1 MKTPEEYLQEQILLP
16 EHEVQEDIRSYEA
29 EFLESFLKQGQLTEP
44 EPESEVESEAEP
56 EKACGSAL
64 DTAAAGAGDSDQNKP
79 GPDRSRPFT
88 EGHDRPS
95 ELEKEKGVQGRHQF
109 VGCHLCGQEYALPL
123 SEVQEV
129 LRRIEPTRLPNHP
142 PYLAGVINLRNCLVP
157 LLCLGQLLEKAGSEH
172 RVPQFIIVCRYR
184 DTQFGLLV
192 DRITTMYTFLD
203 HDVEWS
209 IDAQLGGESGF
220 LSGLIKDQTQL
231 VGIVSVKRIAEQ
243 VLLSLEQ

>member
-29 EFLESFLKQGQLTEP
+29 DFLASLLKQGQLS
-44 EPESEVESEAEP
+44 EPESESEP

-64 DTAAAGAGDSDQNKP
+64 DTAAAGDGDSDQNEP
-79 GPDRSRPFT
+79 DQNEPEPDRSRPFT
-88 EGHDRPS
+88 QGHDRPS
-95 ELEKEKGVQGRHQF
+95 GLESEKGVQGRHQF

-123 SEVQEV
+123 REVQEV

-142 PYLAGVINLRNCLVP
+142 PYLAGVISLRNCLVP

-231 VGIVSVKRIAEQ
+231 VGIVSVQRIAEQ
-243 VLLSLEQ
+243 VLVSLEQ